1 MRDNLPKD
9 IKAGQSIIINLDDSV
24 GNGTHWTALYRDKE
38 KLNYF
43 DSFGMPAPQEL
54 IDMYSSRVKIV
65 SNTHQFQPMRNTNC
79 GAYAVYFIREMS
91 KGTSVFDTLY
101 KLF

>member
-1 MRDNLPKD
+1 MRDNLPKN
-9 IKAGQSIIINLDDSV
+9 IKAGESIVINLDNST
-24 GNGTHWTALYRDKE
+24 GTGSHWTALYRDKY
-38 KLNYF
+38 KINYF

-54 IDMYSSRVKIV
+54 IDMYSKIKIV
-65 SNTHQFQPMRNTNC
+65 HNTHQFQPMRNTNC

-91 KGTSVFDTLY
+91 KGTSVFDTMY